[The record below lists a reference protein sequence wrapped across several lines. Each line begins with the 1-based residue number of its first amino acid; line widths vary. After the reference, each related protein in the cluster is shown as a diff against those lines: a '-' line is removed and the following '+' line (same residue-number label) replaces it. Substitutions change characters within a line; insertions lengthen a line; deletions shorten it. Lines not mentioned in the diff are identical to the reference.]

1 MVQKI
6 KLILKYSIYLTS
18 LVAALELFLKLID
31 TTKTEPDA

>member
-31 TTKTEPDA
+31 TTNTPPNE

>member
-1 MVQKI
+1 MVEKI

-31 TTKTEPDA
+31 TNSKPDA